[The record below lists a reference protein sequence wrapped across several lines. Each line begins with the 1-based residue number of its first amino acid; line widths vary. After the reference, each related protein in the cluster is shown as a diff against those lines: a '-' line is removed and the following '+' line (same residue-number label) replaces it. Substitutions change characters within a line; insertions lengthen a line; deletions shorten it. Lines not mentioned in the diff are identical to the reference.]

1 MPSNQKQIID
11 EAKFSFSPLGK
22 AFEKQAKAIE
32 DQGKNQVS
40 ALKAVKPNT
49 QESIIKNDSRK
60 YTEWWS

>member
-40 ALKAVKPNT
+40 VLKAVKPNT
-49 QESIIKNDSRK
+49 QELIIKNDSRK
-60 YTEWWS
+60 YTDWWS